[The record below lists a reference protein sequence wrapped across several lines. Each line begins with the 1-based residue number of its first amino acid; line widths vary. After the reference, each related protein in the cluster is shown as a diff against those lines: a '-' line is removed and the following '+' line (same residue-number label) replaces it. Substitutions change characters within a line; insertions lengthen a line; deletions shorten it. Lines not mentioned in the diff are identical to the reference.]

1 MIALLAFLWWVVVPL
16 SAVSWGVAVAGMLS
30 VEPRLHIIVPA
41 AVAPTLL
48 MLALLGI
55 LVAACPA

>member
-1 MIALLAFLWWVVVPL
+1 MIALLALLWWVVVPL

-30 VEPRLHIIVPA
+30 VEPRLRVIVPA

-48 MLALLGI
+48 ILALLGGLI
-55 LVAACPA
+55 AACPA